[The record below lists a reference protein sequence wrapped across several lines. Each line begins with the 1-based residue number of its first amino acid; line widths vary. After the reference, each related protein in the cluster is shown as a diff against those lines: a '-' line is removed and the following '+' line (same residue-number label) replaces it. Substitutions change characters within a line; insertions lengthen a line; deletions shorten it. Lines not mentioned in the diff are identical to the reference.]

1 VIKNSVAQIA
11 AFLYPALVL
20 ISLLF
25 DDRLTF
31 NSPLILVV
39 ALAFSALAIW
49 QITGD
54 GEAAGYEGFALI
66 ALYVTIATVVWFE

>member
-1 VIKNSVAQIA
+1 M
-11 AFLYPALVL
+11 
-20 ISLLF
+20 
-25 DDRLTF
+25 TF

-54 GEAAGYEGFALI
+54 GEAGGYEGFAVV
-66 ALYVTIATVVWFE
+66 ALYVTIATVAWFE